1 MLKKRKKTSNSLLVT
16 AMIVLVMVVVSA
28 CQNEYYY
35 VVTNFKIEKVYLTPI
50 TIDGFPADEAKLYLM
65 EVAFSDCPP
74 DSFLVDGTLKGIRI
88 YSHGSIDTVTRVKFT
103 HDGLIV
109 HPKQLHWDENE
120 KQHISQRD
128 FSEIES
134 TESPLCNNIDT
145 LDAWMYIQEEGI
157 DKVRPVFYST
167 DYELLCGHLMS
178 ISDDDMVPC
187 RYDSSYY
194 CSSTFL
200 VAFDSN
206 SSLPNDGYVK
216 FRKRKVKIEIKDK
229 PLKFKLKGT
238 IQHYIPS
245 TDFYENRYK

>member
-1 MLKKRKKTSNSLLVT
+1 
-16 AMIVLVMVVVSA
+16 MIVLVMVVVSA

-74 DSFLVDGTLKGIRI
+74 DSFVANGTLRGIRI

-109 HPKQLHWDENE
+109 HPKQLHWEENE
-120 KQHISQRD
+120 KHHISQRE

-194 CSSTFL
+194 CSYPYL
-200 VAFDSN
+200 VAFDNN
-206 SSLPNDGYVK
+206 SSLPDNGNVEFK
-216 FRKRKVKIEIKDK
+216 NRNVKIEIKDK
-229 PLKFKLKGT
+229 LLNFKLKDHVR
-238 IQHYIPS
+238 HYI
-245 TDFYENRYK
+245 Y

>member
-1 MLKKRKKTSNSLLVT
+1 MLKKKKKTDRPLLVT

-74 DSFLVDGTLKGIRI
+74 DSFVAGELRGIRM

-109 HPKQLHWDENE
+109 HPKQLHWEENE
-120 KQHISQRD
+120 KHHISQRD